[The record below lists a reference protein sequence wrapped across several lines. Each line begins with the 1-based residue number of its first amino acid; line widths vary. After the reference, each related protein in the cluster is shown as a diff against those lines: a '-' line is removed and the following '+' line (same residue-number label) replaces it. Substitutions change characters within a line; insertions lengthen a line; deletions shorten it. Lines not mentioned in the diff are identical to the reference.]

1 MATKKKK
8 TAEQKLAELEQYLT
22 EEIQKS
28 EAVLADPF
36 MRSNLDGLD
45 LGIHAQNIGYYTN
58 VLKKM
63 ESL

>member
-1 MATKKKK
+1 MTAEKK

-22 EEIQKS
+22 KEIEKS
-28 EAVLADPF
+28 ETVLADPF
-36 MRSNLDGLD
+36 MRSNLDGID